1 MPKKGRVP
9 GPEFVSQVHG
19 IIQDIPED
27 SPWQLLSRPTER
39 AAMNSFRFRPESTA
53 ASISE
58 ELTGFDVHP
67 FAFAAGAK
75 GEDKSDQLLAR
86 ELACAGEIL
95 G

>member
-1 MPKKGRVP
+1 
-9 GPEFVSQVHG
+9 
-19 IIQDIPED
+19 
-27 SPWQLLSRPTER
+27 
-39 AAMNSFRFRPESTA
+39 MNSFRFRPESTT

-75 GEDKSDQLLAR
+75 GEDKSDQLLER